1 MRLERAD
8 EYDNKRN
15 DDHETAH
22 GKENVLQY
30 LVKYPRLAVL
40 LVLIAVLAFFLC
52 NAAHVLFLLLEEC
65 LLYRRNYQD
74 YSQKHHSHR

>member
-1 MRLERAD
+1 MRLERTD

-30 LVKYPRLAVL
+30 LVKYSDWRYFLSSL
-40 LVLIAVLAFFLC
+40 LSLPFFFATLLMCYFSSLKNAFCIAVTSGL
-52 NAAHVLFLLLEEC
+52 
-65 LLYRRNYQD
+65 
-74 YSQKHHSHR
+74 